1 MVSIVLDGK
10 KIDVEEGTTILK
22 VARDMEIDIPTLCY
36 HEMIKPYNACRLCIV
51 EVTSNGRT
59 TITASCS
66 TEVEDGMVVKTDS
79 LSVINVRKMVA
90 ELLLARAPSVEKIRE
105 IATKLG
111 IEESRFVEEKEQ
123 RCILCGLCVRACE
136 EIVGVNA
143 ISFINRGT
151 EREVS
156 TPFKVESDVCIGCGA
171 CEYFCPTEAIKIED
185 IKGRKVLHDYL
196 YLGPTKAIRVPFLQA
211 IPNVPVIDENYCIHF
226 KTDNCKLCEKS
237 CEPEAINH
245 DMKDE
250 YEEIDVGAAILT
262 TGYELF
268 DSLKIPEYGYGRY
281 SNVINSLQFE
291 HLCHASGP
299 TGGKILLENG
309 SEPQQIAI
317 IHCVGSRDKNYKS
330 YCSRVCCMYA
340 MKFAHLVH
348 EKTNARIYEFYID
361 MRSFG
366 KGYEEFYNRMLSEG
380 VTFIRGKV
388 AEVSD
393 GALTSEEEGK
403 LIVRCEDT
411 LVGIVRRIPVD
422 MVILCPAVVSRNDS
436 EEVAKLFGLTLSADG
451 FFREQHPKLGPI
463 STDSDG
469 IFIAGACQGPKDI
482 PDSVAQ
488 GAGAAGGVL
497 SLGDYYSVEPIYS
510 VIDDKLCAGCKI
522 CISVCPYDAITFNEE
537 ENVSEIQEMLCKG
550 CGACVAACPGG
561 VARQNGFKDEQ
572 IFAEI
577 EGVLI

>member
-22 VARDMEIDIPTLCY
+22 VARDMGIDIPTLCY
-36 HEMIKPYNACRLCIV
+36 HEMIKPYTACRLCIV

-105 IATKLG
+105 IAAKLG

-143 ISFINRGT
+143 ISFVNRGP

-211 IPNVPVIDENYCIHF
+211 IPNVPVIDVNYCIHF
-226 KTDNCKLCEKS
+226 KTDNCKLCEKL
-237 CEPEAINH
+237 CESDAINH

-250 YEEIDVGAAILT
+250 YEEVDVGAAILT

-281 SNVINSLQFE
+281 PNVINGLQFE

-348 EKTNARIYEFYID
+348 EKTNAHVYEFYID

-388 AEVSD
+388 AEVND
-393 GALTSEEEGK
+393 GALTPEEEGK

-422 MVILCPAVVSRNDS
+422 MVVLCPAVISRNDS

-561 VARQNGFKDEQ
+561 VARQNGFQDEQ

>member
-22 VARDMEIDIPTLCY
+22 VARDIRIDIPTLCY

-105 IATKLG
+105 IAAKLG

-171 CEYFCPTEAIKIED
+171 CEYFCPTEAINIED

-211 IPNVPVIDENYCIHF
+211 IPNVPVVDENYCIHF

-250 YEEIDVGAAILT
+250 YEEVDVGTAILT

-268 DSLKIPEYGYGRY
+268 DSLKIPEYGYGKY

-348 EKTNARIYEFYID
+348 EKINAHIYEFYID

-380 VTFIRGKV
+380 ITFIRGKV

-422 MVILCPAVVSRNDS
+422 MVILCPALVSRNDS

>member
-22 VARDMEIDIPTLCY
+22 VARDIGIDIPTLCY

-105 IATKLG
+105 IAAKLG

-211 IPNVPVIDENYCIHF
+211 IPNVPVVDENYCIHF

-250 YEEIDVGAAILT
+250 YEEVDVGTAILT

-268 DSLKIPEYGYGRY
+268 DSLKIPEYGYGKY

-348 EKTNARIYEFYID
+348 EKINAHIYEFYID

-380 VTFIRGKV
+380 ITFIRGKV

-422 MVILCPAVVSRNDS
+422 MVVLCPALVSRNDS

>member
-22 VARDMEIDIPTLCY
+22 VARDMGIDIPTLCY

-105 IATKLG
+105 IAAKLG

-143 ISFINRGT
+143 ISFVNRGP

-211 IPNVPVIDENYCIHF
+211 IPNVPVIDVNYCIHF
-226 KTDNCKLCEKS
+226 KTDNCKLCEKL
-237 CEPEAINH
+237 CESDAINH

-250 YEEIDVGAAILT
+250 YEEVDVGAAILT

-268 DSLKIPEYGYGRY
+268 DSLKIPEYGYGKY
-281 SNVINSLQFE
+281 PNVINGLQFE

-309 SEPQQIAI
+309 SEPQQVAI

-348 EKTNARIYEFYID
+348 EKTNAHIYEFYID
-361 MRSFG
+361 IRSFG

-388 AEVSD
+388 AEVND
-393 GALTSEEEGK
+393 GALTPEEEGK

-422 MVILCPAVVSRNDS
+422 MVVLCPAVISRNDS

-561 VARQNGFKDEQ
+561 VARQNGFQDEQ